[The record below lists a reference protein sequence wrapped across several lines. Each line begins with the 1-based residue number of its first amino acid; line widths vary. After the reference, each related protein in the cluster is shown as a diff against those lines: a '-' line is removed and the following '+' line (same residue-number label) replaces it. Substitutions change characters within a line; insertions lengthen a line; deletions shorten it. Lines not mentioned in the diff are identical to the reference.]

1 MQWFCSHLAAAASL
15 KEEGRWQ
22 SRDTA
27 RGCGRGTQGPN
38 PAWQPL
44 PGWESHLEGVWHPSP
59 DCTEHRDK
67 PGTASSRKWTNKNT
81 PPKNTTHIRNKHWE
95 PHAWGESSL
104 RRNKAFPSSNP
115 KPGAAARHWIFPVSG
130 ILRTEA
136 AGFGRSARLL
146 YPLSS
151 ILYPG
156 PRSDSRPDAAP
167 CPRSA
172 AAQPRS
178 PRAFPGLSRALPE
191 PSRHFPSITTSR
203 LSGFSPKQG
212 RKRKSSSN
220 PLSPLSLPLLISL
233 PCTCPFRHGL
243 SKLCG
248 KIKLSRRSPPHHAT
262 IPDIP
267 NCSQKTPLLLCTLL
281 RQKHPQ
287 NPLRVASSP
296 ICPLTNA
303 HQRKS

>member
-1 MQWFCSHLAAAASL
+1 M
-15 KEEGRWQ
+15 
-22 SRDTA
+22 
-27 RGCGRGTQGPN
+27 TQ
-38 PAWQPL
+38 
-44 PGWESHLEGVWHPSP
+44 PGAVGG
-59 DCTEHRDK
+59 EHRDQTR
-67 PGTASSRKWTNKNT
+67 PGSPSRDGNHTWKVCGTPVPTAQSTGTNRGPPPAENEQTKIPHQRTRPTFAINT
-81 PPKNTTHIRNKHWE
+81 ENPTR
-95 PHAWGESSL
+95 GEKAPCAGTRHFPAAIL
-104 RRNKAFPSSNP
+104 NPEQLPDIEFFLFRGFCEQRRRGSGAQ
-115 KPGAAARHWIFPVSG
+115 PGSFI
-130 ILRTEA
+130 
-136 AGFGRSARLL
+136 L

-156 PRSDSRPDAAP
+156 PRSGSRPDAAP

-248 KIKLSRRSPPHHAT
+248 KIKLSRSSPPHHAT